1 MCTLTRTGTSRPATP
16 GLVALRV
23 RPPTCAGG
31 HRAISLPW
39 RYPEPRRISVFV
51 ISRAVQSALPR
62 ACLSGPS
69 MVVCVTHDSDANG
82 GPGRRRSVA
91 VTPKRRPAERAE
103 VPIARVARLSI
114 LVFLIY
120 YTALDAIGSF
130 GVARTIITKDGHRP
144 PDQLNT
150 VIKVI
155 NPTSVDP
162 AWAAS
167 LPW

>member
-1 MCTLTRTGTSRPATP
+1 MIPTP
-16 GLVALRV
+16 
-23 RPPTCAGG
+23 
-31 HRAISLPW
+31 
-39 RYPEPRRISVFV
+39 
-51 ISRAVQSALPR
+51 
-62 ACLSGPS
+62 
-69 MVVCVTHDSDANG
+69 MVVLVGVGLWLLLRNVG
-82 GPGRRRSVA
+82 
-91 VTPKRRPAERAE
+91 PAERAE

-130 GVARTIITKDGHRP
+130 GVARTIITKDGHLP